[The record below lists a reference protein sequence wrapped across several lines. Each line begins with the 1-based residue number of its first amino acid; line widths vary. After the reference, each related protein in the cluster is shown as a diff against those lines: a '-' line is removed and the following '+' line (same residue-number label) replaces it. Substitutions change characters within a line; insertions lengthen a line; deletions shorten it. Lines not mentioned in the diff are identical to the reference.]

1 MKTFRAATVC
11 VVLLLAVLGSAFAS
25 AVTLTGSGE
34 FALQLVASTPI
45 LAMPAGAGVS
55 GELLVTPAAEV
66 QRGLSTTFYVD
77 NAARL
82 ASGLSRP
89 EYNLDT
95 TRLSEGLHELRVDV
109 FDGMRLVCT
118 TGPLAL
124 HIMNQA
130 VAANLLQGRTDT
142 QAFNKVYRKEIM
154 REIVWF
160 DNREADLEKHAFRR
174 DGQLYITLTDLMRH
188 LGGNIIWGPDSS
200 WIRVERPGVKV
211 QVHPGSPRVA
221 VNGEAQSLGQAA
233 FRIDSRTYVPIRPM
247 LKIFG
252 IGSEWNTARGRLD
265 ITVNRR

>member
-1 MKTFRAATVC
+1 MRTFGAATVC
-11 VVLLLAVLGSAFAS
+11 AVCVCAALGSAFAS
-25 AVTLTGSGE
+25 AVTLSGSGE

-45 LAMPAGAGVS
+45 LAMPAGAAVS
-55 GELLVTPAAEV
+55 GDLLVTPAAEV

-77 NAARL
+77 DAAKL
-82 ASGLSRP
+82 ASDLARP

-95 TRLSEGLHELRVDV
+95 TRLSEGLHELRADV
-109 FDGMRLVCT
+109 YDGTRRVCS

-130 VAANLLQGRTDT
+130 VAANLLQRRTDT
-142 QAFNKVYRKEIM
+142 QAFNKLYRKEIL

-211 QVHPGSPRVA
+211 QVHPGSTRVA
-221 VNGEAQSLGQAA
+221 VNGEAKSLGLPAV
-233 FRIDSRTYVPIRPM
+233 RIDSRTYVPIRPM
-247 LKIFG
+247 LKILA
-252 IGSEWNTARGRLD
+252 IGSQWNKTAGRLD
-265 ITVNRR
+265 ISVNRH